1 MKNIKICIPV
11 LVLVIL
17 LGAST
22 TVQAQ
27 SDFVVIVNKSVQ
39 EESLTQSNMRRI
51 YFGFTTQWKNFDRV
65 KPSYTE
71 ISNAAFWN
79 YISTEKGKF
88 KSFWTKKVFSG
99 NGVAPDEFS
108 DGKDVIDFVSRTN
121 GGIGIIP
128 SSAQSDIG
136 ANCRVIALE

>member
-1 MKNIKICIPV
+1 MP
-11 LVLVIL
+11 
-17 LGAST
+17 S

-27 SDFVVIVNKSVQ
+27 DEFVVIVNKNVQ
-39 EESLTQSNMRRI
+39 ETTLNQSSIRRI

-108 DGKDVIDFVSRTN
+108 DGQGVIDFVSRTD
-121 GGIGIIP
+121 GAIGIIP
-128 SSAQSDIG
+128 SSARNDIG
-136 ANCRVIALE
+136 ECKIVSLQ

>member
-1 MKNIKICIPV
+1 MKNIKFYIPV

-17 LGAST
+17 AGTSST
-22 TVQAQ
+22 ALAQ
-27 SDFVVIVNKSVQ
+27 NDFVVIVNKNVQ
-39 EESLTQSNMRRI
+39 EESLSQSNIRRI
-51 YFGFTTQWKNFDRV
+51 YFGFTTQWKDFERV

-88 KSFWTKKVFSG
+88 KNFWTKKVFSG

-108 DGKDVIDFVSRTN
+108 DEKSVIDFVSRTD
-121 GGIGIIP
+121 GAIGIIP
-128 SSAQSDIG
+128 SSAQNDIG
-136 ANCRVIALE
+136 ANCKVIALE

>member
-1 MKNIKICIPV
+1 MKNIKFYIPV
-11 LVLVIL
+11 LL
-17 LGAST
+17 LAMLAGASN

-27 SDFVVIVNKSVQ
+27 NDFVVIVNNSVQ

-51 YFGFTTQWKNFDRV
+51 FYGFTTQWKNFERV

-108 DGKDVIDFVSRTN
+108 NGKDVINFVSRTN

-128 SSAQSDIG
+128 SSAQNDIG
-136 ANCRVIALE
+136 ANCRVISLQ